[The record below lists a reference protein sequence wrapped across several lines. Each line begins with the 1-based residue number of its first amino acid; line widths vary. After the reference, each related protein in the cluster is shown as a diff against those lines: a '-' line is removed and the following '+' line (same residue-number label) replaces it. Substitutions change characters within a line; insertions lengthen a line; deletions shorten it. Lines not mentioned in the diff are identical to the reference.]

1 MKFRNAGEAFVSKLG
16 EIAATGECVT
26 VRGHLTRELRNQTIT
41 LQEPLERC
49 IAVPGRRN
57 NTFAAIAETMWVVA
71 GRDDLS
77 YLSAYLPRARD
88 FSDDGTTWRA
98 AYGPRLRS
106 WHGIDQLEHVR
117 KLLGASPESRR
128 AVMSIFDP
136 ATDFS
141 DSKDVPCTNWL
152 HFRLRDNKLDLNVV
166 VRSNDL
172 IWGFSGINTFEW
184 SVLQEMMAHWVGASV
199 GEATYFVS
207 SLHLY
212 QRHFGRAGQILS
224 QAHRSSPYR
233 DVSTVQRFN
242 TPFDELSTRLSE
254 WFALEARMRTG
265 TINVADITKFQDPLL
280 RDFLAMLNAYWT
292 FRRGAQVEARALL
305 DSVQD
310 PALAF
315 AGRDY
320 FDWMMNP
327 ASERTTTDIELS
339 PPGFTVL
346 LGFLTELHRVKDAMY
361 GDSWK
366 RRGEQMGILA
376 NVARK
381 VDRLVM
387 YTPSAPEGTESFLDS
402 AVDLLIY
409 SVKYDT
415 YLSDMLGL
423 RPPADKA
430 WSDGTAGFEETLKA
444 VQPLV
449 GEEVSASERT
459 RTIAEVFHELEEA
472 VAVGSSA
479 AEKAGRVK
487 ALSDQA
493 AALVMALCRENPA
506 SVYRMMSELDY
517 ASAAHRA

>member
-77 YLSAYLPRARD
+77 YLSAYLPRAPE

-117 KLLGASPESRR
+117 NLLRTSPESRR

-292 FRRGAQVEARALL
+292 FRRGAQVEAQALL

-327 ASERTTTDIELS
+327 ATERTTTDIELS

-346 LGFLTELHRVKDAMY
+346 LGFLTKLHRVKDAMY

-423 RPPADKA
+423 RPPADEA

-479 AEKAGRVK
+479 AEKAVRVR

-506 SVYRMMSELDY
+506 SIYRMMSELDY
-517 ASAAHRA
+517 ASAAHKA